1 MRIALKKINISGF
14 LDLDQDQEYVF
25 EQTGMVGIFG
35 KNTDTGSSNGAGKTS
50 FITAIPAAIYGTSY
64 IPHSVKDLKNR
75 YLDVSPRIILEMDL
89 DGEPFII
96 DRTFGGSVKIKK
108 GSSDWES
115 GTAKDMQERIN
126 EIIAMTPDQLLALT
140 LRSQGNFGGFLLMKD
155 SEKKDFLSGFFD
167 LDTLEKAYED
177 IQGQLK
183 SAMPVLDAVNKD
195 LIWENSQLDACS
207 KQVDALLHEVESLS
221 NLDKKNWINDI
232 LSQIHKNNI
241 SVKELKIKLGSVQD
255 SAEIRS
261 VLAAC
266 EDIVRQINEKQSE
279 IESLKQQLVPE
290 SDTPAQLPDGL
301 SAAMHQKSSELESAK
316 DRLHQKIKISEL
328 LQSQKR
334 AVAVMAEKKSVASSE
349 LAAAQKQLET
359 LKHQQQCYTCHQ
371 TLPASLYED
380 QLSIISGKITELNS
394 IIEQFDQQIAG
405 SNVPKL
411 EAALMSF
418 NDAESTVQKIQ
429 DELSMIHAEIIS
441 FQKNSLNTPAK
452 ISNDSIRSRI
462 LGAQQVIASLE
473 RTLMTQKNTASEL
486 SRHTARSIESDIARL
501 EGSTAALQ
509 KELENYQKY
518 LAQVRE
524 RLDNEQ
530 KRLNLSQSKIRGLAD
545 KHSAVSA
552 EIEILQKTAATLSKN
567 GFVGYL
573 FDGILAELNSGTN
586 QILKSM
592 PLVSNFS
599 LYFSPDKVSQSSGNI
614 SKVISYQIYSGNHP
628 VNFESLSGAEKICV
642 VMAVDEA
649 LDDVLS
655 KRLGVKTGWKILDEQ
670 LMYVDEQNKSAI
682 LDFLSSRYSD
692 RSIYI
697 VDHASEFNA
706 ALEKRVYIIKANGI
720 ARIEST

>member
-1 MRIALKKINISGF
+1 
-14 LDLDQDQEYVF
+14 
-25 EQTGMVGIFG
+25 MVGIFG
-35 KNTDTGSSNGAGKTS
+35 KNCDTGSSNGAGKTS
-50 FITAIPAAIYGTSY
+50 FITAIPAAIYGTAY
-64 IPHSVKDLKNR
+64 IPYSVKDLKNR
-75 YLDVSPRIILEMDL
+75 YLDISPRILLEMEI

-96 DRTFGGSVKIKK
+96 DRTFGGAVKIKK

-126 EIIAMTPDQLLALT
+126 KAIGLTPDQLLALT

-155 SEKKDFLSGFFD
+155 SEKKDFLSGFFELD
-167 LDTLEKAYED
+167 LLEKAHEEV
-177 IQGQLK
+177 QRQLK
-183 SAMPVLDAVNKD
+183 SAMPVLDSINKD

-207 KQVDALLHEVESLS
+207 KQVDALLSEVKSLS
-221 NLDKKNWINDI
+221 NLDKKNWINNI

-241 SVKELKIKLGSVQD
+241 SVKELKLKLNSVQD
-255 SAEIRS
+255 SPEIREI
-261 VLAAC
+261 LLAC

-279 IESLKQQLVPE
+279 ISSLKQQLTPE
-290 SDTPAQLPDGL
+290 SDTPAPIPENL
-301 SAAMHQKSSELESAK
+301 SSALHRKSTELDEAK
-316 DRLHQKIKISEL
+316 QRLHQKLKISEL

-334 AVAVMAEKKSVASSE
+334 SVAVMSEKKASASSE
-349 LAAAQKQLET
+349 LLAAQKQLES
-359 LKHQQQCYTCHQ
+359 LRHQQKCYTCHQ
-371 TLPASLYED
+371 PLPESLYED
-380 QLSIISGKITELNS
+380 QLAIINRKIDELNS

-405 SNVPKL
+405 ANLSKL
-411 EAALMSF
+411 EAVLESF
-418 NDAESTVQKIQ
+418 SDAEKNIQSIQ
-429 DELSMIHAEIIS
+429 DELAMINAEIIS
-441 FQKNSLNTPAK
+441 FQKNSLNTLAK
-452 ISNDSIRSRI
+452 ISNDSIKSRI

-473 RTLMTQKNTASEL
+473 RTLITQKNTASEL
-486 SRHTARSIESDIARL
+486 ARQATRSIESDIARL
-501 EGSTAALQ
+501 EGDTSSLQ
-509 KELENYQKY
+509 KELENHQKY
-518 LAQVRE
+518 LALVRE
-524 RLDNEQ
+524 RLDYEQ
-530 KRLNLSQSKIRGLAD
+530 KRLNLSQDKIRGLAD
-545 KHSAVSA
+545 KHASTSA
-552 EIEILQKTAATLSKN
+552 EIEILQKTAEALSKN

-655 KRLGVKTGWKILDEQ
+655 RRLGVKTGWKILDEQ

-682 LDFLSSRYSD
+682 LDFLSNRYSD

-706 ALEKRVYIIKANGI
+706 ALEKRVYIIKENGI
-720 ARIEST
+720 ASIRSA